1 MPDADRVDS
10 RAYAFAY
17 VIRSPQDIPA
27 DFAGVVAPRFSI
39 GLFLPQELAGR
50 FHTARYAARVLLFV
64 EDEVMLYT
72 HPSANAGVVVIPM
85 ARVLAMET
93 ERFLLDC
100 RARFVLADAEY
111 EIPYSARDDKFAS
124 EFLDRPRQRFLGRQ
138 PAAITHRAAHLGD
151 PLDLAFR
158 NFSRREQ
165 MPDELPWARL
175 FIASQ
180 RQTGTRWLGA
190 RVSWTP
196 SDYVAVTN
204 YRLLWMTNRRGK
216 SRQQFGVRCC
226 SCALAKVTG
235 ARMEGGAELNISIED
250 KLTWRIQVPAARVT
264 AAAAFAE
271 QATRL
276 LARVHTNRSISR

>member
-1 MPDADRVDS
+1 MPDADSVDS

-64 EDEVMLYT
+64 EDEVLLYT
-72 HPSANAGVVVIPM
+72 HPSAKAGVVVIPM
-85 ARVLAMET
+85 ARVLVMET

-100 RARFVLADAEY
+100 RARFVLAGAEH
-111 EIPYSARDDKFAS
+111 EIRYSARDDKFAS
-124 EFLDRPRQRFLGRQ
+124 EFLECLRLRFLGQ
-138 PAAITHRAAHLGD
+138 EPAAMTHRAAHLGD

-165 MPDELPWARL
+165 MPDEVLWARL

-190 RVSWTP
+190 SVSWTP
-196 SDYVAVTN
+196 SDYVALTN

-216 SRQQFGVRCC
+216 YRQQFGVRC
-226 SCALAKVTG
+226 SYCALARITG
-235 ARMEGGAELNISIED
+235 VRVEDNAELNISIAD
-250 KLTWRIQVPAARVT
+250 KLTWRIHVPAAHQ
-264 AAAAFAE
+264 AAAGTFAE

-276 LARVHTNRSISR
+276 LARVHPNRSILS